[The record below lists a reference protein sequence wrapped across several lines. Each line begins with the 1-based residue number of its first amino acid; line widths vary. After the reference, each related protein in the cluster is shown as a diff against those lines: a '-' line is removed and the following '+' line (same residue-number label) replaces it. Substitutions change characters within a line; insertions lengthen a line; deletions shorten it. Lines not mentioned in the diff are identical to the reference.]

1 MRLSFFVRCL
11 ITIALASFLALPAK
25 AADIKD
31 PENTLLLD
39 LKFGRVTIE
48 MMPNVAPQHV
58 KRIKDLVRQK
68 FYDGHKFHRVIDGF
82 MAQTGDPTGTGRGGS
97 GKKLRAEFSN
107 IPHTRGIVSM
117 ARARNRN
124 SADSQ
129 FFIVLEDSNHLD
141 GKYTVWGKVLEGM
154 EFVDMIRKGYG
165 QGGTVRNPD
174 IIVSLRV
181 AADVQ

>member
-1 MRLSFFVRCL
+1 
-11 ITIALASFLALPAK
+11 
-25 AADIKD
+25 
-31 PENTLLLD
+31 
-39 LKFGRVTIE
+39 
-48 MMPNVAPQHV
+48 
-58 KRIKDLVRQK
+58 
-68 FYDGHKFHRVIDGF
+68 
-82 MAQTGDPTGTGRGGS
+82 
-97 GKKLRAEFSN
+97 
-107 IPHTRGIVSM
+107 M